1 MAKRER
7 ERERERG
14 RQAEKSELSIG
25 HTFLFKKTIDIHRE
39 KGVIA
44 CLSGIGGGCWAADDL
59 ILIFLFFSL

>member
-1 MAKRER
+1 LAKRER
-7 ERERERG
+7 ERE

-44 CLSGIGGGCWAADDL
+44 CLSGIGGGGCWADDL
-59 ILIFLFFSL
+59 IFIVKKKKKKF